1 MKLLNKITAAAATLG
16 LSTAMLISFG
26 GVASADCFQY
36 NANGFTTSNTPVFNN
51 ICNVPNGIGDEA
63 NFVKIRPNT
72 TGDDTST
79 SNNAAYAANLNAACN
94 NGDSFDIHTYIH
106 NDATADQNNS
116 GSGTAVAHGV
126 QLSLAAATGTTA
138 SSFNFA
144 SMVTANNAATVHDS
158 TTLNCS
164 NGPVKLTLVPSS
176 VKVYGTQY
184 SWTGLPDNSVNGTFK
199 IGSPIINSGDQWG
212 CWNYR
217 VVVVYEVTVQK
228 ETPPP
233 PTPSF
238 MCTALGLVA
247 EDNRR
252 VKLNIFTT
260 TASNGAVFKDAVINW
275 GDNSALLTTGSVV
288 GQTHQYAA
296 DGTYLVTAIAH
307 FTVNGQDVTSG
318 GAQCQKQVTFS
329 SNVPPTVTPPST
341 TSTTP
346 TPAAPTALV
355 NTGPGS
361 VVGLFAAT
369 TAIGAVAH
377 RWMLGRRLSRQ

>member
-79 SNNAAYAANLNAACN
+79 SNNAAYADNLNAACN
-94 NGDSFDIHTYIH
+94 NGDNFDIHTYIH
-106 NDATADQNNS
+106 NDATADQNNN
-116 GSGTAVAHGV
+116 GAGTAVAHGV

-144 SMVTANNAATVHDS
+144 STVTADNAATVHDS

-164 NGPVKLTLVPSS
+164 NGPVKLTLVPNT

-184 SWTGLPDNSVNGTFK
+184 SWTGLPDNSVNETFK

-228 ETPPP
+228 MTPPP
-233 PTPSF
+233 PTPAF
-238 MCTALGLVA
+238 MCTDLGLTA
-247 EDNRR
+247 EDNRT
-252 VKLNIFTT
+252 VKISNFTT
-260 TASNGAVFKDAVINW
+260 TQANGASFTNAVIDW
-275 GDNSALLTTGSVV
+275 GDNSTVTSSSPV
-288 GQTHQYAA
+288 GLTHQYSAN
-296 DGTYLVTAIAH
+296 GTYTVTATAH
-307 FTVNGQDVTSG
+307 FNVNGEDQTSG
-318 GAQCQKQVTFS
+318 GASCMQNVTFS
-329 SNVPPTVTPPST
+329 STGPPVVTPPT
-341 TSTTP
+341 TTT
-346 TPAAPTALV
+346 TTAGTPTALV

-361 VVGLFAAT
+361 VIGLFAAT
-369 TAIGAVAH
+369 ALGGTAFYRRLLA
-377 RWMLGRRLSRQ
+377 RRLSRQ